1 MTNLETQKLHSNSML
16 NHLQNI
22 NRKFYKLVSLSHI
35 PDYMEE
41 LKKLE
46 IEGKIKFRKGL
57 NGPVIELL

>member
-1 MTNLETQKLHSNSML
+1 ML
-16 NHLQNI
+16 NHLKSL

-46 IEGKIKFRKGL
+46 SEGKIKFRKWL
-57 NGPVIELL
+57 NGPIIELI